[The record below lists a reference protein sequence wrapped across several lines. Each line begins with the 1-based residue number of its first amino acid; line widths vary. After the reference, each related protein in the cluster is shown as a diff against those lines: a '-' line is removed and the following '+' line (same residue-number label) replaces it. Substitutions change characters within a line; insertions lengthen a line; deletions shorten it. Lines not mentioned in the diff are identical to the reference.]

1 MGEDHAQHYDERS
14 FWEKLA
20 NLPVS
25 AGCDVARKALTLWSV
40 LAADST
46 PLWAKALITGAL
58 GYLILPLDFYPD
70 LLPGGFSDDLVV
82 MALALS
88 EVELYVTREIEAEVE
103 SRLPARCRSRLRLPP
118 P

>member
-14 FWEKLA
+14 FWDKLA

-25 AGCDVARKALTLWSV
+25 AGCDVARKALTLWGV
-40 LAADST
+40 LTADST
-46 PLWAKALITGAL
+46 HPWARAVIMAAL

-70 LLPGGFSDDLVV
+70 LLPGGFADDLLV
-82 MALALS
+82 MILALS
-88 EVELYVTREIEAEVE
+88 EVELYVTSEIEAEVE

-118 P
+118 L